1 MLKGELKK
9 NMLIVKI
16 NKNSFF
22 VDDLARSYPHP
33 NAEYWFFLTT
43 KKDTSF
49 KFQGTKHAHCTNCV
63 SRLSFFVDNR
73 VAFF

>member
-22 VDDLARSYPHP
+22 VDDLTRSYPHP
-33 NAEYWFFLTT
+33 NAEYWEYWFTH
-43 KKDTSF
+43 KE
-49 KFQGTKHAHCTNCV
+49 Q
-63 SRLSFFVDNR
+63 
-73 VAFF
+73 